1 MTPRDPIHVIRP
13 LPTAPVVAI
22 LMGFWTLWCWLP
34 SQFCSG
40 GCHDRDL

>member
-22 LMGFWTLWCWLP
+22 LMGFWTLVLGPFVILFWWV
-34 SQFCSG
+34 S
-40 GCHDRDL
+40 